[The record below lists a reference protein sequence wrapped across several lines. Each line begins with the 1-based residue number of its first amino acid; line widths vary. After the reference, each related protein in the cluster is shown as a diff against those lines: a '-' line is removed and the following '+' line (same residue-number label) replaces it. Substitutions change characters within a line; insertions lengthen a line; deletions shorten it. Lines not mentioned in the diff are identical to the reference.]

1 MEKIKELRKNN
12 EKKKWKLATE
22 KIKEIPSVFNFVEKP
37 LEVGLWCLYINKRN
51 FNGDYLTAEDIENIL
66 VDYLDIKIKAIQVK
80 RTFARAGEKI
90 IENKKDKTYK
100 ISWTGGKYLKSL
112 KIENPLRIIYLAPDK
127 PITAENSLDNLI
139 KSIKKGN
146 LLITDPYYGL
156 KTLKTLCG
164 FAEHHNSVHFLTA
177 QLGGGEKVS
186 IVNNFL
192 KDIKKE
198 YKDKVEIR
206 IYSHKNELHD
216 RYILGKDI
224 FFIIGQGL
232 KDLGNKESLII
243 GVEDRYGKDIRKILE
258 KAFLERWN
266 KSQVL

>member
-1 MEKIKELRKNN
+1 MEKTKELRKNN
-12 EKKKWKLATE
+12 KKKKWKLLAE
-22 KIKEIPSVFNFVEKP
+22 KIKEIPSIFNFVKKP
-37 LEVGLWCLYINKRN
+37 LEAGLWCLYISKNK
-51 FNGDYLTAEDIENIL
+51 FSEDYLKAEEIGNTL
-66 VDYLDIKIKAIQVK
+66 QDYLGIPIKMIEIIRA
-80 RTFARAGEKI
+80 FARAGNKI
-90 IENKKDKTYK
+90 IVRKTDKSYRIT
-100 ISWTGGKYLKSL
+100 WPGEEYLKSL
-112 KIENPLRIIYLAPDK
+112 KIENPLRIVYLAPDK

-146 LLITDPYYGL
+146 LLIADPYYGL
-156 KTLKTLCG
+156 KTLKTLCE
-164 FAEHHNSVHFLTA
+164 FAEHHNGVHFLTA

-243 GVEDRYGKDIRKILE
+243 GVENKYGKDIRKILE
-258 KAFLERWN
+258 KTFYERWD
-266 KSQVL
+266 KSQIL